1 MVNSMDKIILVAAVL
16 CCVISMAACQNEV
29 NNSTSDLSEAA
40 RTFGH
45 HLLKR
50 LTFAIIPTAFV
61 VGVIITLLAA
71 LTIVSIKGL
80 GVGVILLIIAIGQ
93 ILARTFQAAPVPLPQ
108 YNSAIPLVY
117 QRQEPIWFDKQW

>member
-29 NNSTSDLSEAA
+29 NNSTSDLSEA